1 MGSRQIFR
9 FSAAARGFVLAAITA
24 PVLWT
29 QAAEALATLVAIA
42 IISLLAQLTSWR
54 PRFAEVL
61 TTPIEAAL
69 IGAACGFALESSLA
83 VLAALVVPPFV
94 AGLQVGVRG
103 VAQAL
108 SAQLIA
114 VLVIAFVFFGR
125 ISAEASLGV
134 FTWTVTGLG
143 LGFVASFLRATM
155 QEESRELAPYLYAQS
170 LLRQLIDLS
179 GGLSS
184 GLEPISL
191 GGSIMSIVRDELPTS
206 AVAVYVPRGETLTAL
221 VSNSSEPTADF
232 QACEELAI
240 EAWAR
245 TEPIVFEGAF
255 AFPIGDT
262 AVVAGQLS
270 SRVEITWAAINAD
283 IHRLEERLHAP
294 AVHLDTALLFADFRD
309 TATADE
315 RRRLAREMHDGVA
328 QDIASLGYIVD
339 ALAARPAT
347 PQQGEQ
353 LTMLRERI
361 THVVSEVRQ
370 SVLTLR
376 TSVGESESL
385 GAAIGTVARHLSE
398 VSGVPIHVRLDEH
411 ATRLRP
417 EVEAELF
424 RIAQEAMNNSVKH
437 AQSTS
442 IEVLCQVHA
451 PDARVSVSDDG
462 RGLQKGRSDSHGL
475 KIMRE
480 RAKLINGRLS
490 ITDNPSGGLVVSV
503 CVPANADVRLA
514 IPPQS
519 ESVTR

>member
-1 MGSRQIFR
+1 MGSSQIFR
-9 FSAAARGFVLAAITA
+9 FSAAARAFVLAAITG

-29 QAAEALATLVAIA
+29 RDADALATLIAVAL
-42 IISLLAQLTSWR
+42 ISLLAQATAWR
-54 PRFAEVL
+54 PRFNEVL
-61 TTPIEAAL
+61 STPVEAAL
-69 IGAACGFALESSLA
+69 IGAACGFALDSSLT

-94 AGLQVGVRG
+94 AGLQGGVRG
-103 VAQAL
+103 VARAL
-108 SAQLIA
+108 SAQTIA
-114 VLVIAFVFFGR
+114 IVATAFFFFEGL
-125 ISAEASLGV
+125 SAEASLSV
-134 FTWTVTGLG
+134 FSWTVTGLG
-143 LGFVASFLRATM
+143 LGFIASFLRATM
-155 QEESRELAPYLYAQS
+155 EEESRELAPYLYAQS

-179 GGLSS
+179 DGLSS

-191 GGSIMSIVRDELPTS
+191 GGSIMSAVRDELPTS

-221 VSNSSEPTADF
+221 VSQSSEPGMSF
-232 QACEELAI
+232 EACEELAI

-245 TEPIVFEGAF
+245 TEPIVFEGSF
-255 AFPIGDT
+255 AFPIGDS

-270 SRVEITWAAINAD
+270 PRVEVTWAAITAD

-347 PQQGEQ
+347 PKQGEQ
-353 LTMLRERI
+353 FAMLRERI
-361 THVVSEVRQ
+361 THVVSEVRA

-398 VSGVPIHVRLDEH
+398 VSGVPIQVRLDEH

-424 RIAQEAMNNSVKH
+424 RIAQEAMNNAIKH
-437 AQSTS
+437 AEPTS

-451 PDARVSVSDDG
+451 PDALVTVSDNG
-462 RGLQKGRSDSHGL
+462 RGLQKARSDSHGL

-480 RAKLINGRLS
+480 RAKLINGRLR
-490 ITDNPSGGLVVSV
+490 ILDNPEGGLIVSV
-503 CVPANADVRLA
+503 CVPSSADARLS
-514 IPPQS
+514 PPPRA
-519 ESVTR
+519 ESVTT

>member
-1 MGSRQIFR
+1 MGSSQIFR
-9 FSAAARGFVLAAITA
+9 FSAAARAFVLAVITA
-24 PVLWT
+24 SALW
-29 QAAEALATLVAIA
+29 ARDGDAVGFLIAIA
-42 IISLLAQLTSWR
+42 LIWLLAQATAWR
-54 PRFAEVL
+54 PRFNEVL
-61 TTPIEAAL
+61 STPVEAAL
-69 IGAACGFALESSLA
+69 VAAACGLALETTLA
-83 VLAALVVPPFV
+83 PLAALVVPPFV
-94 AGLQVGVRG
+94 AGLQDGVRG
-103 VAQAL
+103 VALAL

-114 VLVIAFVFFGR
+114 IVGVAFIFYGGT
-125 ISAEASLGV
+125 SPEESLGV

-155 QEESRELAPYLYAQS
+155 EEESRELAPYLYAQS

-179 GGLSS
+179 DGLSS

-191 GGSIMSIVRDELPTS
+191 GGSIMSAVRDELPTN

-221 VSNSSEPTADF
+221 VSQSSEPGTSFA
-232 QACEELAI
+232 ACEELAI

-245 TEPIVFEGAF
+245 TEPIVFEGSF
-255 AFPIGDT
+255 AFPIGDS

-270 SRVEITWAAINAD
+270 PRVEVTWAAITAD
-283 IHRLEERLHAP
+283 IHRLEERLYAP

-315 RRRLAREMHDGVA
+315 RKRLAREMHDGVA

-347 PQQGEQ
+347 PKQGEQ
-353 LTMLRERI
+353 FAMLRERI
-361 THVVSEVRQ
+361 THVVSEVRA

-398 VSGVPIHVRLDEH
+398 VSGVPIQVRLDEH

-424 RIAQEAMNNSVKH
+424 RIAQEAMNNAIKH
-437 AQSTS
+437 AEPTL

-451 PDARVSVSDDG
+451 PDALVSVTDNG
-462 RGLQKGRSDSHGL
+462 RGLQKARSDSHGL

-480 RAKLINGRLS
+480 RAKLINGRLR
-490 ITDNPSGGLVVSV
+490 ILDNPAGGLIVSV
-503 CVPANADVRLA
+503 CVPSSADARLSPTPRA
-514 IPPQS
+514 
-519 ESVTR
+519 ESVTT